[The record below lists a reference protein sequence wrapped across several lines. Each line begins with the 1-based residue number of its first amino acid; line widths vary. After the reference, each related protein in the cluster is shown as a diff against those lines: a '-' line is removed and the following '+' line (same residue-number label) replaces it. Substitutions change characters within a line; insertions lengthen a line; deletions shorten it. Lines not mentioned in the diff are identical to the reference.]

1 MDKRTTPSE
10 ATREEEQREAVKSH
24 EPDRPPT
31 DEEEE
36 EAEQAL
42 ADSESSGD
50 RAEVRRN
57 YQDMAE
63 RGVQQ
68 KGEGKIE

>member
-1 MDKRTTPSE
+1 MDERTTPSE
-10 ATREEEQREAVKSH
+10 KTREEEQREARKAH

-42 ADSESSGD
+42 GDSELSGD
-50 RAEVRRN
+50 QGEVRKN
-57 YQDMAE
+57 YQEMAE

-68 KGEGKIE
+68 KGEGKIQ